1 MRGTRA
7 SGDAM
12 IRQLEPDLFQIDH
25 EFQGVPGTIVSYLLT
40 DGDDLTLIETG
51 PATTMDTLLA
61 GIRAAGFDTDRI
73 TRLIVTHI
81 HLDHSGG
88 AGSLIQRLPR
98 ARLFVHRV
106 GAPHMI
112 DPSKLLVSA
121 TRIFQEDMERL
132 WGEILPVPEDR
143 VVVLDDEATLRVGDR
158 VLEALYTP
166 GHASHH
172 LAFHDAE
179 RGVIFTGDVAG
190 ARLNEAEYLRP
201 PTLPPEVDLTLWR
214 QSITRLQRLRA
225 RRLYLTHGGAYG
237 DPGRHF
243 DLLLARLFF
252 LAGWTEARLAE
263 EQDTEVL
270 ARELLQRE
278 SREIIA
284 ITGSEE
290 LVEHY
295 ELVAGTRMS
304 IDGLVRYVQKRPW

>member
-1 MRGTRA
+1 
-7 SGDAM
+7 M
-12 IRQLEPDLFQIDH
+12 IRQLEPDLFLIDH

-61 GIRAAGFDTDRI
+61 GVRAAGFDPDQI

-81 HLDHSGG
+81 HLDHAGG

-106 GAPHMI
+106 GAPHMV
-112 DPSKLLVSA
+112 DPSKLLSSA
-121 TRIFQEDMERL
+121 TRIFEEDMERL

-158 VLEALYTP
+158 VLEALHTP

-201 PTLPPEVDLTLWR
+201 PTLPPEVDMTLWR
-214 QSITRLQRLRA
+214 LSITRLQRLQA
-225 RRLYLTHGGAYG
+225 RRLYLTHGGAFG
-237 DPGRHF
+237 APERHF
-243 DLLLARLFF
+243 DLLLSRLFF

-270 ARELLQRE
+270 TSELLQRE
-278 SREIIA
+278 GKEIVA

-295 ELVAGTRMS
+295 ELVAGTRLC
-304 IDGLVRYVQKRPW
+304 ILGLARYVKNRPW

>member
-1 MRGTRA
+1 
-7 SGDAM
+7 M
-12 IRQLEPDLFQIDH
+12 IQQLEPDLFLIDH
-25 EFQGVPGTIVSYLLT
+25 KFQDVPGTIASYLLT

-51 PATTMDTLLA
+51 PETTIETLLA
-61 GIRAAGFDTDRI
+61 GVRAAGFDPDQI

-81 HLDHSGG
+81 HLDHAGA

-112 DPSKLLVSA
+112 DPSKLLASA

-132 WGEILPVPEDR
+132 WGEILPVPEER
-143 VVVLDDEATLRVGDR
+143 VVILDDESTLHIGGR
-158 VLEALYTP
+158 VLKALYTP

-172 LAFHDAE
+172 LAYYDAAS
-179 RGVIFTGDVAG
+179 GVIFTGDVAG

-225 RRLYLTHGGAYG
+225 RRLYLTHGGAFG
-237 DPGRHF
+237 GPDRHF
-243 DLLLARLFF
+243 DLLLSRLFF
-252 LAGWTEARLAE
+252 LAGWTEASLAV

-270 ARELLQRE
+270 ASELLQRE
-278 SREIIA
+278 SKEIIA
-284 ITGSEE
+284 VTGSDK
-290 LVEHY
+290 LVEPY
-295 ELVAGTRMS
+295 ELVAGSRMS
-304 IDGLVRYVQKRPW
+304 VDGLARYLKNRPW

>member
-1 MRGTRA
+1 
-7 SGDAM
+7 M
-12 IRQLEPDLFQIDH
+12 IRQLEPDLFLIDH

-61 GIRAAGFDTDRI
+61 GVRAAGFDPDQI

-81 HLDHSGG
+81 HLDHAGG

-106 GAPHMI
+106 GAPHMV
-112 DPSKLLVSA
+112 DPSKLLSSA
-121 TRIFQEDMERL
+121 TRIFEEDMERL

-158 VLEALYTP
+158 VLEALHTP

-190 ARLNEAEYLRP
+190 AIRAIREIDAGNIHINWTP
-201 PTLPPEVDLTLWR
+201 LWR
-214 QSITRLQRLRA
+214 ADLMPYGGLKGSGIGKEGPRTAVAEMTEEKTVVL
-225 RRLYLTHGGAYG
+225 HG
-237 DPGRHF
+237 
-243 DLLLARLFF
+243 
-252 LAGWTEARLAE
+252 
-263 EQDTEVL
+263 
-270 ARELLQRE
+270 
-278 SREIIA
+278 
-284 ITGSEE
+284 
-290 LVEHY
+290 
-295 ELVAGTRMS
+295 
-304 IDGLVRYVQKRPW
+304 RPW